1 MVAGSALACDL
12 VRTPNPHTLAQL
24 FSLNHDF
31 PDAWR
36 PFATAADD
44 AHRVMTLAVTTDH
57 FPYWVNILGMDDQ
70 IVATFAVIDAVK
82 HKLSVAPPRSPSRVT
97 RRAAGRSQS
106 IEQAPVF
113 AFLKK

>member
-1 MVAGSALACDL
+1 M
-12 VRTPNPHTLAQL
+12 
-24 FSLNHDF
+24 NHDF

-36 PFATAADD
+36 LFATAADD

-82 HKLSVAPPRSPSRVT
+82 HKLSVAPTSLT
-97 RRAAGRSQS
+97 FTGDAASGWTLTIDQ
-106 IEQAPVF
+106 QAPVF